1 MGYSRTG
8 RQRATSPL
16 GPASGSW
23 GKAAWHLCHLAPGLG
38 GPLLRGPGAGCRAR
52 RRPSLSSASFAWR
65 LRTGQVLFGLGEL
78 LSSSVPC
85 SPSCAAGAG
94 PPSRCQNRAYSSCS
108 PPRPFLEALRHWL
121 RSAISDFFSFLL
133 RQCGASL
140 SSLEVANRP
149 PTHVARGRQ
158 SRQMVDSPMGAGSSL
173 LASLACSPDPCGRG
187 GPGEEGE
194 SGPAPPLAALGRAP
208 LRRCP
213 WGSPSR
219 ALPQVRGLSVCCLV
233 LFEEGAVWTWPCG
246 FCQCPWPACHPLPA
260 AWRTA
265 ACSGVHWAG
274 TEARGALAASFSV
287 CGGLRWAS
295 GQRFCLKT
303 P

>member
-1 MGYSRTG
+1 M
-8 RQRATSPL
+8 
-16 GPASGSW
+16 
-23 GKAAWHLCHLAPGLG
+23 
-38 GPLLRGPGAGCRAR
+38 
-52 RRPSLSSASFAWR
+52 
-65 LRTGQVLFGLGEL
+65 
-78 LSSSVPC
+78 
-85 SPSCAAGAG
+85 GAG

-219 ALPQVRGLSVCCLV
+219 ALPQVRGLSAALCSLRRGPSGPG
-233 LFEEGAVWTWPCG
+233 LAASASALGL
-246 FCQCPWPACHPLPA
+246 PATPSQQPGELLPA
-260 AWRTA
+260 AVCTGPGRR
-265 ACSGVHWAG
+265 
-274 TEARGALAASFSV
+274 RGEPLLLPFQCAVV
-287 CGGLRWAS
+287 CGGPRGRGFA
-295 GQRFCLKT
+295 
-303 P
+303 